1 VDGDHW
7 CLKLIGDN
15 FDLDDYPEFFRTGEL
30 RVERQNNDY
39 LLVGPLIDELW
50 ANGAPSKNTVRQ
62 TLDRLIAVA
71 RLQQPAIGPIS
82 AGGWICRH
90 ADGSRTHY
98 LEGEASL
105 GLRGKGRASIYV
117 NGKMVDETIQGKTI
131 AEWCVV
137 AAINNS
143 KLDHAIAYSADK
155 HRTWGSLYAQLEAI
169 EEYLGCSCSQ
179 SFCTASERRRFTQ
192 TANSVAV
199 LGREAR
205 HSNTNFLPPSQP
217 MTLQEATTFLDR
229 IAQQVLLNAAR
240 ALYDAATPTTSR

>member
-1 VDGDHW
+1 MYGDHW

-15 FDLDDYPEFFRTGEL
+15 FDLDEYPEFFRTGDL

-50 ANGAPSKNTVRQ
+50 ANGAPSKSVVKK

-71 RLQQPAIGPIS
+71 CLQQSAIGPIS

-90 ADGSRTHY
+90 ADGTQTCY
-98 LEGEASL
+98 LEGEAH
-105 GLRGKGRASIYV
+105 LRFRAKGRASAYV
-117 NGKMVDETIQGKTI
+117 NGELVDETIQGKTI
-131 AEWCVV
+131 AEWCVI

-179 SFCTASERRRFTQ
+179 SFCTANERRRFTQ
-192 TANSVAV
+192 TANSVAL

-205 HSNTNFLPPSQP
+205 HSNTSFLPPSQP

-229 IAQQVLLNAAR
+229 VAQQILLNAAC
-240 ALYDAATPTTSR
+240 ALYGPVTHLTPP